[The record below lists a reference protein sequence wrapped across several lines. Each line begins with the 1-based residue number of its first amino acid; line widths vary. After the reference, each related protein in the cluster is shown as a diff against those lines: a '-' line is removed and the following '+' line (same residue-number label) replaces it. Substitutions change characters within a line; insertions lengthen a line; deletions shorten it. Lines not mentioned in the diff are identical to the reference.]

1 MANTKSA
8 LKRVRQT
15 ERRTE
20 RNRAAKS
27 RIKTLRRKLG
37 DVTSGGKP
45 EEVQAALSELSSVVD
60 KAAKRGVIHRNKAD
74 NLKRK
79 AARKAASGSAA

>member
-15 ERRTE
+15 KRRTE

-27 RIKTLRRKLG
+27 RIKTLRRK
-37 DVTSGGKP
+37 
-45 EEVQAALSELSSVVD
+45 VD
-60 KAAKRGVIHRNKAD
+60 EAAKGWQ
-74 NLKRK
+74 
-79 AARKAASGSAA
+79 S

>member
-27 RIKTLRRKLG
+27 KIKTLRRKVAEVAGSGNADEVNKALG
-37 DVTSGGKP
+37 
-45 EEVQAALSELSSVVD
+45 ELSSVVD

-74 NLKRK
+74 NLKSK
-79 AARKAASGSAA
+79 AAQQAASGKA

>member
-15 ERRTE
+15 KRRTE

-27 RIKTLRRKLG
+27 RIKTLRRKV
-37 DVTSGGKP
+37 DEVARDGKAD
-45 EEVQAALSELSSVVD
+45 EVKAALSEFSSAVD
-60 KAAKRGVIHRNKAD
+60 KAAKRGVIHSNKAA
-74 NLKRK
+74 NLKSK
-79 AARKAASGSAA
+79 AAHRVAADS

>member
-27 RIKTLRRKLG
+27 RIKTLRRKVG
-37 DVTSGGKP
+37 DAAGGGNAD
-45 EEVQAALSELSSVVD
+45 EVKKALSEFSSAVD
-60 KAAKRGVIHRNKAD
+60 KAAKRGTIHSNKAD

-79 AARKAASGSAA
+79 AARAVAGSPEA